1 MSNIV
6 EKINAVP
13 DLVHLTGCVT
23 SQVIEAQKA
32 LNIAFPEE
40 YIEYVKK
47 FGVISFYG
55 TEWTGLNVEGNLNV
69 VTATEQER
77 HLDNTFPKDCFVV
90 ENIGIDGVFTIM
102 DENGKIFSYQRGE
115 KRLLCD
121 TLCEY
126 LEICTSRKK

>member
-55 TEWTGLNVEGNLNV
+55 TEWRSVIWITLSL
-69 VTATEQER
+69 
-77 HLDNTFPKDCFVV
+77 
-90 ENIGIDGVFTIM
+90 
-102 DENGKIFSYQRGE
+102 KIV
-115 KRLLCD
+115 LW
-121 TLCEY
+121 
-126 LEICTSRKK
+126 